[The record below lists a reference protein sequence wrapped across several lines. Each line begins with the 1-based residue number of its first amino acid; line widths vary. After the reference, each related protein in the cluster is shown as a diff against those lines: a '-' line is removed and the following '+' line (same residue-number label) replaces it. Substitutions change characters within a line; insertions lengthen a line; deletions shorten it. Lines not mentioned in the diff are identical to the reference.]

1 MEILQGFWESIV
13 GLFNTSGLASLPWQ
27 NYVMI
32 LISLVLIFL
41 AIKKQYEPLLLLPIA
56 FGMLLVNLFPAIMGA
71 PSTDMV
77 LVSDYMAQHGG
88 EAASYATTII
98 DGQSYYNVPT
108 NGGLL
113 YYLYQGVK
121 LGIYPPLIFLGI
133 GAMTDFGPL
142 IARRR
147 ALSSA
152 PLRRLVYSLHSSA
165 PFCLAFLPQKQAQSV
180 LLEVRTARRLF
191 SLRASLRLTY
201 WVQSQS
207 PLIRIWRSCRL
218 SSRLL

>member
-121 LGIYPPLIFLGI
+121 LGIYPPLIFLS
-133 GAMTDFGPL
+133 L
-142 IARRR
+142 I
-147 ALSSA
+147 
-152 PLRRLVYSLHSSA
+152 H
-165 PFCLAFLPQKQAQSV
+165 
-180 LLEVRTARRLF
+180 
-191 SLRASLRLTY
+191 
-201 WVQSQS
+201 
-207 PLIRIWRSCRL
+207 I
-218 SSRLL
+218 